1 MAGGHGWQGG
11 HAWWGV
17 HGRGA
22 CVVGGGGV
30 CGRGVCMAGGMCG
43 RGHAWQVGVHGKGGM
58 AGGHVWQG
66 ACMAEGVCMVV
77 VGVCMPC
84 IPPDTMRYISVNVWA
99 VRVLL
104 ECILILNILVAK
116 NHEDDPVKST
126 TKCNPV
132 IQAYGT
138 RHVLNGRSLN

>member
-1 MAGGHGWQGG
+1 MCGGGCVEGVCAWQ
-11 HAWWGV
+11 
-17 HGRGA
+17 GA
-22 CVVGGGGV
+22 CVAGGMHGK
-30 CGRGVCMAGGMCG
+30 GVCMARGAWQGGMCG
-43 RGHAWQVGVHGKGGM
+43 RGHAWQGGVHGKGGM
-58 AGGHVWQG
+58 AGEHVWQG
-66 ACMAEGVCMVV
+66 ACMAGGVHGGGG
-77 VGVCMPC
+77 GVHAMHTPRHYE
-84 IPPDTMRYISVNVWA
+84 IHLVNVWA

-138 RHVLNGRSLN
+138 RHVLSGGSLN